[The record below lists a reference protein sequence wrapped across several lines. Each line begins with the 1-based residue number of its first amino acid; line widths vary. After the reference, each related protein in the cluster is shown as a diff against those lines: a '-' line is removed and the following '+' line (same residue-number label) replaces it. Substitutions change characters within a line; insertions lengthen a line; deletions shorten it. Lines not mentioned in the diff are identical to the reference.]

1 LLACRY
7 VYQKAYVEFF
17 TSPENFRAL
26 EPKLKPAPSTT
37 LMAWN
42 AREEIISNTIY
53 MPEEA

>member
-26 EPKLKPAPSTT
+26 EPKLKAAPSITH
-37 LMAWN
+37 MAWN
-42 AREEIISNTIY
+42 AKEEIISCTTY
-53 MPEEA
+53 TVS

>member
-26 EPKLKPAPSTT
+26 EPKLKAAPSTT
-37 LMAWN
+37 CMAWN
-42 AREEIISNTIY
+42 AKNEIN
-53 MPEEA
+53 